1 MFLQTHKIGYNG
13 INANF
18 VLPTYLQFP
27 SSLAPCDVNKLDD
40 SWLTLLHF
48 KVADFIGLV
57 KFEWYSQ
64 TKVGDID
71 ILVLWT
77 AYEKLYRT
85 QLQQP
90 SRGRNHL
97 RQQR

>member
-1 MFLQTHKIGYNG
+1 MKL
-13 INANF
+13 
-18 VLPTYLQFP
+18 
-27 SSLAPCDVNKLDD
+27 NKL
-40 SWLTLLHF
+40 LLHF
-48 KVADFIGLV
+48 MVADFIGLV

-71 ILVLWT
+71 ILLLWRV
-77 AYEKLYRT
+77 YEKLYRT

-97 RQQR
+97 RQQRRLPAKLRDTFLTPLVSGEKYIFHVFLNLY